1 MLGQLFV
8 RECRQTAKSLIY
20 WLIVLILIFD
30 FTTQLGEMEIDEE
43 PQPGQEKPVRVWN
56 RQGGSNCAGME

>member
-43 PQPGQEKPVRVWN
+43 PQPGQELH
-56 RQGGSNCAGME
+56 SAS